1 MKWSEG
7 GRAVGEKDLIKVR
20 LMVMMTMTM
29 MVMMAMTMMVVMTMT
44 IMVVMMTPSP
54 LLMSL
59 VATSLRPS

>member
-1 MKWSEG
+1 MKRSEG

-29 MVMMAMTMMVVMTMT
+29 MVMMTMT
-44 IMVVMMTPSP
+44 IMVMIMTTSP

>member
-1 MKWSEG
+1 MKRSEG

-29 MVMMAMTMMVVMTMT
+29 MVMMTMTMMVMMTMMVVMTT
-44 IMVVMMTPSP
+44 SP

>member
-1 MKWSEG
+1 MKRSEG

-29 MVMMAMTMMVVMTMT
+29 MVMMTMT
-44 IMVVMMTPSP
+44 IMVVMMTTSP

>member
-1 MKWSEG
+1 MKRSEG
-7 GRAVGEKDLIKVR
+7 RRAVGEKDLIKVR

-29 MVMMAMTMMVVMTMT
+29 MVMMTMT
-44 IMVVMMTPSP
+44 IMVMIMTTSP

>member
-1 MKWSEG
+1 MKRSEG

-20 LMVMMTMTM
+20 LMVMVTMTM
-29 MVMMAMTMMVVMTMT
+29 MVMMTMT
-44 IMVVMMTPSP
+44 IMSMMVTSP

>member
-1 MKWSEG
+1 MKRSEG
-7 GRAVGEKDLIKVR
+7 RRAVCEKDLIKVR
-20 LMVMMTMTM
+20 L

-44 IMVVMMTPSP
+44 MMVMMTTSP